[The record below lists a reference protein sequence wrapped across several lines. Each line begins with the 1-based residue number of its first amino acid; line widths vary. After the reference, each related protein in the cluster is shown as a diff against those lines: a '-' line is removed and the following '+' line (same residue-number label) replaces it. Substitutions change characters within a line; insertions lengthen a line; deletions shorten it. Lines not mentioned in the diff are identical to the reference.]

1 MCTNY
6 RAPAKKPISGSLGH
20 DDALVLVG
28 AEYRFFF
35 GNPHGERKTVN
46 LTLKQAHRRGT
57 EACDARESGQRE
69 TETLGRPHPGHAT
82 WVYRICHA
90 TVFSSYQNTKD
101 WGEGGSLVEVRGTNK
116 E

>member
-35 GNPHGERKTVN
+35 GNPHGERK
-46 LTLKQAHRRGT
+46 K
-57 EACDARESGQRE
+57 DREPNPK
-69 TETLGRPHPGHAT
+69 T
-82 WVYRICHA
+82 
-90 TVFSSYQNTKD
+90 
-101 WGEGGSLVEVRGTNK
+101 GS
-116 E
+116 